1 MPCAKSNRITG
12 LITLAMFSALLFCG
26 GSETALAQEPPT
38 AIPAGG
44 PPAYDS
50 NAMTFGRWLLYP
62 SVNFLAQNSNN
73 FFLSSANTQI
83 HGWEFGVTPSVTGVW
98 SDGINTTT
106 VYGNVQ
112 RLEYPTDNLFNS
124 TNGEGTFTQQYA
136 PLRDLNFTF
145 SADYLH
151 QTLQGALTN
160 SIPNSVPF
168 TGFQD
173 LGNGLQVQPGGAIK
187 DTATGQIVGQLPPG
201 VSATPLQV
209 INPYDQYTATGKVQK
224 LFSDG
229 IVTLGASISRTNY
242 VNAEEGGV
250 PNSNFTNKT
259 YSEDAAYWLG
269 SVFYFYTDGNFNTR
283 TTESLTGPSTDSTA
297 YRIIGGLGT
306 RQFGLFRTSA
316 YFGHQGSTS
325 PGSGTSP
332 SSSQGGNVFGG
343 TLSYYPTPAWT
354 FSLNVD
360 ETINLAPANAVPST
374 QAIVIPGITPLQIAL
389 SNSTK
394 ITSASL
400 RSTYEINLQ
409 WSLIGTFAYT
419 HVDNIGSPIW
429 DNSYFFDGQVTYNM
443 WRNLTLSWEYQYSNI
458 VSNAPGGTVARNLG
472 LMSATYKF

>member
-12 LITLAMFSALLFCG
+12 LITLAVFSALLFCG
-26 GSETALAQEPPT
+26 GSKTALAQEPPT

-44 PPAYDS
+44 PPPYDP
-50 NAMTFGRWLLYP
+50 NAIAFGRWLLYP
-62 SVNFLAQNSNN
+62 SVNFLAENSNN
-73 FFLSSANTQI
+73 FFLSSTSTKI
-83 HGWEFGVTPSVTGVW
+83 HGWEFGVTPSATAVW

-160 SIPNSVPF
+160 SIPNPIPF
-168 TGFQD
+168 TGFTV
-173 LGNGLQVQPGGAIK
+173 LPNGNVILPNGTIINPEGQV
-187 DTATGQIVGQLPPG
+187 VGQVGPT
-201 VSATPLQV
+201 VSSTPLQI
-209 INPYDQYTATGKVQK
+209 INPYDQYTATGRVQK

-229 IVTLGASISRTNY
+229 IVTLGASLARTNY
-242 VNAEEGGV
+242 VNAAVGGT

-259 YSEDAAYWLG
+259 YSEDAAFWLG
-269 SVFYFYTDGNFNTR
+269 PLFYFYTDGTFNTR
-283 TTESLTGPSTDSTA
+283 TTESLTAPSSDSTA
-297 YRIIGGLGT
+297 YRVMGGIGT
-306 RQFGLFRTSA
+306 RQFGLFRASA

-325 PGSGTSP
+325 PGSGTSA

-354 FSLNVD
+354 VSLNVD
-360 ETINLAPANAVPST
+360 ETINLAPANAAPST

-389 SNSTK
+389 SSSTQ
-394 ITSASL
+394 ITSTSL
-400 RSTYEINLQ
+400 RSSYTINPQ
-409 WSLIGTFAYT
+409 WSATGTFAFT
-419 HVDNIGSPIW
+419 HVENIGSPIW
-429 DNSYFFDGQVTYNM
+429 DNSYVLDGQLTYNM
-443 WRNLTLSWEYQYSNI
+443 RRNLTLSWEYQYSTI
-458 VSNAPGGTVARNLG
+458 VSNAPQSTTARNLG
-472 LMSATYKF
+472 IMSATYKF